1 MGLGAKTLEIPW
13 RDRRSGIRAESKLP
27 PTRGGSRRGSDY
39 PPTRPEAEMGERKGR
54 GILPRRNELGSTP
67 PRNIST
73 FLSFL
78 FFSFL
83 SSSSS
88 FFFFSPL
95 RVCLARKTPLVGAFY
110 PAPRDGRV
118 TDTDGS
124 PSRRRPLT
132 GGPAVFSDGGA
143 CLGAPLTDM
152 WAPSAWGQRIIED

>member
-1 MGLGAKTLEIPW
+1 MSWEALLLEI
-13 RDRRSGIRAESKLP
+13 SP
-27 PTRGGSRRGSDY
+27 P
-39 PPTRPEAEMGERKGR
+39 
-54 GILPRRNELGSTP
+54 
-67 PRNIST
+67 
-73 FLSFL
+73 SFL

-83 SSSSS
+83 
-88 FFFFSPL
+88 FFLLLLPFFFSPL